1 VIFKMPSLDHL
12 PKASLARTIAVVI
25 LLTAAMETAYML
37 LAPASFKS
45 SWLGALVNGAA
56 TSSFVGVFLYLWLRR
71 EEAARKTA
79 EESTALLKELAYHV
93 LDAEDSR
100 AALEFALRRICEI
113 TGWVLGEAWL
123 PSADGSQLEF
133 YSAWTSREEELKPF
147 LEASRGKRFLPGEG
161 LPGRVWASG
170 KPAWIEDVTLD
181 ANFPRAAQAKAVG
194 LRGAMGVPI
203 TAEGRVVA
211 VLDFFVYEPR
221 PKVDP
226 RLVSLVAAA
235 AAQLGAFLRR
245 KLADDRFRQSQK
257 MEALGL
263 LAGGVA
269 HDFNNLLTLILCYND
284 FVLGSLEEG
293 SPLRR
298 YSESVRTAS
307 RNAASLTRQLLSFSR
322 RHAVV
327 ARNVDLSALAGDSC
341 RMLKRLVGDSIELA
355 YLPTPEPCM
364 VRADPSQLEQVLLN
378 LVVNARD
385 AMPKGGRLTV
395 AVSQPASSRDQV
407 LLCVRNTGA
416 GMSRTVRERIFEPF
430 FTTKEPGHGTGLG
443 LSTVD
448 GIVKGAGGSIEVD
461 SEPDR
466 GTEFRVF
473 LPRVHG
479 PAEERDSLERG
490 TPRKGRGRILL
501 AEDDDD
507 LREVLRQA
515 LAEGGYEVLE
525 ASRGDEAL
533 RLAESRSED
542 IDLLLTDVML
552 PGLDGLS
559 TAEEFARRR
568 PASKV
573 LFMSGFADIGR
584 NRELPSGTAL
594 LEKPFS
600 PQSLLLEVEK
610 ALDGPV

>member
-1 VIFKMPSLDHL
+1 MPSLDHL

>member
-1 VIFKMPSLDHL
+1 
-12 PKASLARTIAVVI
+12 
-25 LLTAAMETAYML
+25 
-37 LAPASFKS
+37 
-45 SWLGALVNGAA
+45 
-56 TSSFVGVFLYLWLRR
+56 
-71 EEAARKTA
+71 
-79 EESTALLKELAYHV
+79 
-93 LDAEDSR
+93 
-100 AALEFALRRICEI
+100 
-113 TGWVLGEAWL
+113 
-123 PSADGSQLEF
+123 
-133 YSAWTSREEELKPF
+133 
-147 LEASRGKRFLPGEG
+147 
-161 LPGRVWASG
+161 
-170 KPAWIEDVTLD
+170 
-181 ANFPRAAQAKAVG
+181 
-194 LRGAMGVPI
+194 
-203 TAEGRVVA
+203 
-211 VLDFFVYEPR
+211 
-221 PKVDP
+221 
-226 RLVSLVAAA
+226 
-235 AAQLGAFLRR
+235 
-245 KLADDRFRQSQK
+245 
-257 MEALGL
+257 
-263 LAGGVA
+263 
-269 HDFNNLLTLILCYND
+269 
-284 FVLGSLEEG
+284 
-293 SPLRR
+293 
-298 YSESVRTAS
+298 
-307 RNAASLTRQLLSFSR
+307 
-322 RHAVV
+322 
-327 ARNVDLSALAGDSC
+327 
-341 RMLKRLVGDSIELA
+341 MLKRLVGDSIELA

>member
-1 VIFKMPSLDHL
+1 MPSLDHL

-395 AVSQPASSRDQV
+395 AVSQPASSRDHV
-407 LLCVRNTGA
+407 LLCVRDTGA